1 MRDLSLDA
9 SHFDSLPNERAA
21 KRRVDKRQGRSF
33 MRRIFGARRLGATL
47 ILGIAGVAAIGVP
60 MNALFFQDGRH
71 PAPLFSTQVSLAP
84 KPETP
89 TPPPRRVAIEPA
101 RAVPEAAPAEAQR
114 LAQMS
119 AAAIKQ
125 DKIDAGKAEAPP
137 RAAEKKRDPIGQLLA
152 NRAPQAES
160 VEKAAPADKNAA
172 VEKDVLYAQRA
183 LLKLGYVVRADGT
196 FGAGTRQALA
206 AFERDSGLTAKGE
219 LTPKLLRQLAARSGL
234 TRE

>member
-1 MRDLSLDA
+1 
-9 SHFDSLPNERAA
+9 
-21 KRRVDKRQGRSF
+21 

-84 KPETP
+84 KVETP
-89 TPPPRRVAIEPA
+89 TPPPRPVAIEPA
-101 RAVPEAAPAEAQR
+101 RAIPEAAPAEAQR

-125 DKIDAGKAEAPP
+125 DKMDAGKAEASP
-137 RAAEKKRDPIGQLLA
+137 RAAEKKRDAIGQLLA
-152 NRAPQAES
+152 NRAPQAASVEKIAP
-160 VEKAAPADKNAA
+160 VEKAASADKNAA
-172 VEKDVLYAQRA
+172 IEKDVLYAQRA

-206 AFERDSGLTAKGE
+206 AFERDSGLPAKGE
-219 LTPKLLRQLAARSGL
+219 LTQKLLRQLATRSGL
-234 TRE
+234 ARE